1 MRCTRTGLALLG
13 PPVSAGVRQLET
25 LVARPALK
33 GDNVSACEPTSLK
46 GEHMAKIVGV
56 LVASFFVASL
66 AHAFGISYAVNSL
79 EKAKA
84 VQSQDKTKHVLV
96 FYTVPSN

>member
-1 MRCTRTGLALLG
+1 
-13 PPVSAGVRQLET
+13 
-25 LVARPALK
+25 
-33 GDNVSACEPTSLK
+33 
-46 GEHMAKIVGV
+46 MAKIVGV

-84 VQSQDKTKHVLV
+84 VQSQDKTKHILV